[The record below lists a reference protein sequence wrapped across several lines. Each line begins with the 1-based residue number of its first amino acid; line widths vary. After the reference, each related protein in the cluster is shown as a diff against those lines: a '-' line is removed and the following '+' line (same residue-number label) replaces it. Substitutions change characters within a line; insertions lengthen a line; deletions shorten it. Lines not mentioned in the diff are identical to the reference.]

1 MKKMMKRTV
10 ALTLAMLFALGVVGC
25 GAGEG
30 GAKSNG
36 KTLSIVAQTN
46 GLGQDWLMNA
56 AKAYEKK
63 TGTKVEVEFDAYL
76 SSNLTTT
83 LESSATEVADLYYAA
98 TYEWAVW
105 SYKDDLVVDLTEFM
119 NEKGEDGG
127 L

>member
-1 MKKMMKRTV
+1 MRKMMKRIV
-10 ALTLAMLFALGVVGC
+10 TLALAMVFVLGLVGC
-25 GAGEG
+25 GGGEG

-56 AKAYEKK
+56 AKAYEKE

-83 LESSATEVADLYYAA
+83 LESSATEVADL
-98 TYEWAVW
+98 
-105 SYKDDLVVDLTEFM
+105 
-119 NEKGEDGG
+119 
-127 L
+127 